1 LLRLPL
7 TTITICVII
16 LAVLSLATLPVR
28 GSNQTGY
35 DEFHTRGLLVSIDVD
50 SDTLTYKVLL
60 APRAPL
66 ALGNAVFVFDG
77 GNWSLIRDTPLAG
90 TLVGKIVEDLLAN
103 TSLDHTLV
111 VGIHGD
117 NVTIEY
123 RVDGILEYITG
134 HRELYLEF
142 MNLGATSRKC
152 IKYTSLN
159 AFDLLD
165 LVPASLKEALQG
177 ELEELRIVVS
187 GARANTSELIGSVK
201 VADKGIVSAPTQGS
215 LVILYRNTYTDEAYA
230 CIEHRL
236 LYELLGIPRLVA
248 ALVATHPQRVVNG
261 TGLLQF
267 EVEYVPVTNI
277 TIKYRLPEHIRLLL
291 PQDAEVYYGEDTI
304 VAVDRHWRAKYIITG
319 RSRLLL
325 TPLEPSSPN
334 RKFAVVLNVQ
344 FTRPGK
350 YYLGEAVFHYC
361 IPGWRCTTID
371 IPVYNLHENAD
382 YVTVRPPK
390 GGPEPN
396 QAGYTLPILATLVAA
411 VAVLLALLL
420 VRVRLKRQGVDS

>member
-1 LLRLPL
+1 MPRLPL
-7 TTITICVII
+7 IAITICVII

-123 RVDGILEYITG
+123 RVDGILEYITS

-142 MNLGATSRKC
+142 MNLGANSRKC
-152 IKYTSLN
+152 LTYTGLN
-159 AFDLLD
+159 TFDLLD

-187 GARANTSELIGSVK
+187 GARANTSKLIGHIK
-201 VADKGIVSAPTQGS
+201 VADESIVSAPTQDS
-215 LVILYRNTYTDEAYA
+215 LVILYKNAYTDDAYA

-267 EVEYVPVTNI
+267 EVEYVPVSNI
-277 TIKYRLPEHIRLLL
+277 TIEYKLPEHIKALI
-291 PQDAEVYYGEDTI
+291 PQNAEVNYGEDLI
-304 VAVDRHWRAKYIITG
+304 VIVSKHWRAKYIITG
-319 RSRLLL
+319 GSHLLL
-325 TPLEPSSPN
+325 APLEPDAVN
-334 RKFAVVLNVQ
+334 REFVAVLKVQ
-344 FTRPGK
+344 FTHPGK
-350 YYLGEAVFHYC
+350 HYLGEAVFHYC
-361 IPGWRCTTID
+361 IPGWKCFTID

-382 YVTVRPPK
+382 YVTIRPPERE
-390 GGPEPN
+390 PEPN
-396 QAGYTLPILATLVAA
+396 QAGYTLLVLATVVSAIG
-411 VAVLLALLL
+411 VLLALLL
-420 VRVRLKRQGVDS
+420 VRARLRRR

>member
-1 LLRLPL
+1 MPRLPL
-7 TTITICVII
+7 TAITICVII
-16 LAVLSLATLPVR
+16 LVVLSLATLPVR

-35 DEFHTRGLLVSIDVD
+35 DEIHTRGLLMSIDVN

-66 ALGNAVFVFDG
+66 ALENAVFVFNG

-103 TSLDHTLV
+103 TPLDHTLAV
-111 VGIHGD
+111 RIHGD

-123 RVDGILEYITG
+123 RVNGILEYITS

-152 IKYTSLN
+152 IKYTGLN
-159 AFDLLD
+159 TFDLLD
-165 LVPASLKEALQG
+165 LVPASLREALQG
-177 ELEELRIVVS
+177 ELEELRIMVS

-201 VADKGIVSAPTQGS
+201 VADEGIVSAPTQGS
-215 LVILYRNTYTDEAYA
+215 LVILYRNAYTDEAYA

-236 LYELLGIPRLVA
+236 LYELLGISRLVA

-277 TIKYRLPEHIRLLL
+277 TIKYRLPKHIRLLL

-325 TPLEPSSPN
+325 TPLEPSSSN
-334 RKFAVVLNVQ
+334 RKFAAVLNVQ

-350 YYLGEAVFHYC
+350 YYL
-361 IPGWRCTTID
+361 
-371 IPVYNLHENAD
+371 
-382 YVTVRPPK
+382 
-390 GGPEPN
+390 
-396 QAGYTLPILATLVAA
+396 
-411 VAVLLALLL
+411 
-420 VRVRLKRQGVDS
+420 